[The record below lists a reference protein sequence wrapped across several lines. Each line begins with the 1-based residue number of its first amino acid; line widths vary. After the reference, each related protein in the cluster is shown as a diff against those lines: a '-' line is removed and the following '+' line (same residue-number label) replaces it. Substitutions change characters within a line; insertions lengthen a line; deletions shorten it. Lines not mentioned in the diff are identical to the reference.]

1 MYFVVK
7 LKLNFGEKFT
17 KFVHVYLQHQHEQI
31 TIQPAI
37 NIKDVSWKIYKCS
50 WKWKYKSSND
60 VQIEIIKWQNIV
72 NTHFKQCF
80 KLNPLTK
87 LHVHILQ

>member
-17 KFVHVYLQHQHEQI
+17 KFVYLQHQHQQI

-37 NIKDVSWKIYKCS
+37 NIKDVS
-50 WKWKYKSSND
+50 
-60 VQIEIIKWQNIV
+60 
-72 NTHFKQCF
+72 
-80 KLNPLTK
+80 
-87 LHVHILQ
+87 